1 MKIEDLENKDEIIE
15 GIQSI
20 CKANKDN
27 KYCTVHWLKDMIDEQ
42 FKLHGYDW
50 ETTRD
55 YRMGR

>member
-42 FKLHGYDW
+42 FKLHNYDKR
-50 ETTRD
+50 ET
-55 YRMGR
+55 